1 MAGHKTDVIE
11 EASLPSFQE
20 YQYAVGV
27 ASDVQGFQSITG
39 KKSNARK
46 RRLYCQ
52 GWLVLMV
59 YEILYD
65 LIYSHSLT
73 PPSLYTFKCLHRPH
87 HFLKF

>member
-1 MAGHKTDVIE
+1 MAGHKTDVID

-27 ASDVQGFQSITG
+27 ASDVQGFSTYHRR
-39 KKSNARK
+39 KSNSREK
-46 RRLYCQ
+46 KRLYCQ

-73 PPSLYTFKCLHRPH
+73 PHSLHTFKY
-87 HFLKF
+87 KVVQI